1 MRKNFNYFIKYNLF
15 TIKMKKCA
23 KNVLPKKKITDFF
36 ASTKSP
42 NKDSMQIEEEE
53 KPSDEPAA
61 KANILKDGSLL
72 PLDDFISE
80 LNSWKPKLKH
90 FTDSQKFKNTYTFI
104 KKEYEN
110 KTVFFKKNFLLNLS
124 IYFFRFIHQLI

>member
-1 MRKNFNYFIKYNLF
+1 
-15 TIKMKKCA
+15 MKKCA